1 MRLTFRQILPTG
13 MRKIHGAMKP
23 PELMA
28 ELVAFFSK
36 AGETI
41 LDPFAGVGGTL
52 LGAEL
57 VGRKAIGIE
66 LNPTWVNI
74 YHKLIR
80 DFKIENGRLVAR
92 DDTNDDEAKIKARM
106 ISGDC
111 LVELSS
117 FNDDSMAAIITDPPY
132 GCNHG
137 TKGFK
142 DETNFNMNNHDDQ
155 RDLGNS
161 ENFDTYLKKMQL
173 FGGEAYRILQPGRYL
188 VLLIGDRFYQGE
200 YIPGIY
206 SP

>member
-1 MRLTFRQILPTG
+1 M
-13 MRKIHGAMKP
+13 KIQ
-23 PELMA
+23 
-28 ELVAFFSK
+28 
-36 AGETI
+36 
-41 LDPFAGVGGTL
+41 
-52 LGAEL
+52 
-57 VGRKAIGIE
+57 
-66 LNPTWVNI
+66 
-74 YHKLIR
+74 
-80 DFKIENGRLVAR
+80 
-92 DDTNDDEAKIKARM
+92 DDNEAKINAKM
-106 ISGDC
+106 ISVIASQNLRC
-111 LVELSS
+111 